1 MKRHIPP
8 APKPRAPRGPLHV
21 DLTEA
26 EWSRAIGLAR
36 KGETWLLCEL
46 LLDLDAEIP
55 LAARQ
60 CIADLVAKSKRRR
73 GLPGR
78 LTANNIEWIRFSA
91 GLERALNPQ
100 YRGRR
105 GRALLVNDFA
115 KHYKVAAATMRE
127 VMAAKRRRYAAK

>member
-1 MKRHIPP
+1 MTPK
-8 APKPRAPRGPLHV
+8 KPRAPRGPGQSLLLHV
-21 DLTEA
+21 DLTGA
-26 EWSRAIGLAR
+26 EWSRAIRLAR

-55 LAARQ
+55 RAARQ
-60 CIADLVAKSKRRR
+60 CIAELVAKSKRRR

-105 GRALLVNDFA
+105 GRALLVKDFA
-115 KHYKVAAATMRE
+115 KHYMVAAATMRE